1 MENTKNP
8 DPEMIREYQIGN
20 TCYVVKSLSKEQAQ
34 EDAVT
39 KVKRLIRN
47 DLKQ

>member
-1 MENTKNP
+1 MEITKNP
-8 DPEMIREYQIGN
+8 DPEMIREYQIGI
-20 TCYVVKSLSKEQAQ
+20 TCYVVKSLSKEHDQ
-34 EDAVT
+34 EDAVK